1 MARKA
6 LFMGPRLKRVRRDLG
21 LTQANLAADLEIS
34 PSYVALME
42 RNQRPVTAELLLKL
56 ATTYRIDLATLAD
69 DDSENLAKRLQ
80 ATLKQPIFSDI
91 DLPALDSADIATSYP
106 GFAEAFL
113 RLHTAFSEEQMA
125 HAQRREM
132 AATGGDAAEGTDPV
146 GEARA
151 FLAARRNC
159 FPALDDHATEV
170 AQELATDRAGDRA
183 REESVWTDA
192 LVGRL
197 VRKHGQKVRFTDP
210 ELILGSLRWHDRHRE
225 QVLISN
231 RLDHPARRFQL
242 AFQIGLLEAREVIAA
257 QLVGGR
263 FAGDNARRL
272 ASRALVGYW
281 AAALLMPY
289 RPFLRAARQTRHDIE
304 TLSRR
309 FAASFEQI
317 THRLT
322 TMGRPGEEGVPFF
335 FLRVDRAGNVSKR
348 LDGAGFPFARTGGS
362 CPLWNVHGAF
372 ETPGRI
378 RPQWLELPEGEKFF
392 SIARTVEQG
401 GGSWDAPRAMRAVAL
416 ACAAEHAGSVVYADD
431 LDEAKPTPIGVA
443 CHLCHRPHCIAR
455 SAPPIGREMRPD
467 DNRDTG
473 VPFAFAGD

>member
-6 LFMGPRLKRVRRDLG
+6 LFIGPRLKRVRRDLG
-21 LTQANLAADLEIS
+21 LTQANMAADLEIS

-42 RNQRPVTAELLLKL
+42 RNQRPITADLLLRL
-56 ATTYRIDLATLAD
+56 ASTYKIDIASLAD
-69 DDSENLAKRLQ
+69 DDSEDLAKRLQ
-80 ATLKQPIFSDI
+80 ATLKQPIFADI

-106 GFAEAFL
+106 GFAEALL
-113 RLHTAFSEEQMA
+113 RLHTAFTEEQMA

-132 AATGGDAAEGTDPV
+132 ASTGDPSVTHDPV

-159 FPALDDHATEV
+159 FPALDDHANEV
-170 AQELATDRAGDRA
+170 AQELAADRP

-192 LVGRL
+192 LVNRL

-231 RLDHPARRFQL
+231 RLDHPGRRFQL
-242 AFQIGLLEAREVIAA
+242 AFQIGLLESREVITS
-257 QLVGGR
+257 QLVDGR
-263 FAGDNARRL
+263 FSGENARRL
-272 ASRALVGYW
+272 ASRALTGYW

-289 RPFLRAARQTRHDIE
+289 RPFLRAARHARHDLE

-309 FAASFEQI
+309 FAASFEQVA
-317 THRLT
+317 HRLT
-322 TMGRPGEEGVPFF
+322 TLGRPGEEGVPFF
-335 FLRVDRAGNVSKR
+335 FLRIDRAGNVSKR

-362 CPLWNVHGAF
+362 CPLWHVHSAF
-372 ETPGRI
+372 EAPGHI
-378 RPQWLELPEGEKFF
+378 LPQWLELPEGERFL
-392 SIARTVEQG
+392 SIARTVEAG
-401 GGSWDAPRAMRAVAL
+401 GGSWDSPRATRSVAL
-416 ACAAEHAGSVVYADD
+416 ACAAEHAGHVIYGDD
-431 LDEAKPTPIGVA
+431 LAQEKATPIGVA
-443 CHLCHRPHCIAR
+443 CRLCHRPHCIAR

-473 VPFAFAGD
+473 VPFAFASD

>member
-1 MARKA
+1 
-6 LFMGPRLKRVRRDLG
+6 MGPRLKRVRRDLG
-21 LTQANLAADLEIS
+21 LTQANMAADLDIS

-42 RNQRPVTAELLLKL
+42 RNQRPVTADLLLKL
-56 ATTYRIDLATLAD
+56 ASTYRIDIASLAD
-69 DDSENLAKRLQ
+69 DDSEDLAKRLQ

-106 GFAEAFL
+106 GFAEALL
-113 RLHTAFSEEQMA
+113 RLHTAFTEEQMA

-132 AATGGDAAEGTDPV
+132 AEGAGPAATSTTDPV

-159 FPALDDHATEV
+159 FPALDDHAAEV
-170 AQELATDRAGDRA
+170 AQELAEDRP
-183 REESVWTDA
+183 REESIWTDA
-192 LVGRL
+192 LVARL
-197 VRKHGQKVRFTDP
+197 SRRHGQKVRFGDP

-231 RLDHPARRFQL
+231 RLDHPGRRFQL
-242 AFQIGLLEAREVIAA
+242 ALQIGLLEARDVIAG
-257 QLVGGR
+257 QLSGGR
-263 FAGDNARRL
+263 FSGENARRL
-272 ASRALVGYW
+272 AGRALTGYW

-289 RPFLRAARQTRHDIE
+289 RPFLRAARDVRHDLE

-309 FAASFEQI
+309 FAASFEQVA
-317 THRLT
+317 HRLT

-362 CPLWNVHGAF
+362 CPLWNVHGVF

-378 RPQWLELPEGEKFF
+378 RPQWLELPEGEKFL
-392 SIARTVEQG
+392 SIARTVEAG
-401 GGSWDAPRAMRAVAL
+401 GGSWDAPRAQRAVAL
-416 ACAAEHAGSVVYADD
+416 ACSAEHADRIVYAQA
-431 LDEAKPTPIGVA
+431 LDSGDATPIGVA
-443 CHLCHRPHCIAR
+443 CRLCHRPHCIAR

-473 VPFAFAGD
+473 VPFAFASD

>member
-1 MARKA
+1 
-6 LFMGPRLKRVRRDLG
+6 MGPRLKRVRRDLG
-21 LTQANLAADLEIS
+21 LTQANMAADLEIS

-42 RNQRPVTAELLLKL
+42 RNQRPVTADLLLKL
-56 ATTYRIDLATLAD
+56 ASTYKIDIASLAD
-69 DDSENLAKRLQ
+69 DDSEGLTKRLQ
-80 ATLKQPIFSDI
+80 ATLKQPIFADI

-106 GFAEAFL
+106 GFAEALL
-113 RLHTAFSEEQMA
+113 RLHTAFTEEQMA

-132 AATGGDAAEGTDPV
+132 ASSGLGSVDMAATDPV

-159 FPALDDHATEV
+159 FPALDDHAADV
-170 AQELATDRAGDRA
+170 AQELAGDRP

-192 LVGRL
+192 LVERL
-197 VRKHGQKVRFTDP
+197 TRRHGQKVRFTDP
-210 ELILGSLRWHDRHRE
+210 DLILGSLRWHDRHRE

-231 RLDHPARRFQL
+231 RLDHPGRRFQL
-242 AFQIGLLEAREVIAA
+242 ALQIGLLEARDIIAT
-257 QLVGGR
+257 QLADGR
-263 FAGDNARRL
+263 FSGENARRL
-272 ASRALVGYW
+272 ASRALTGYW

-289 RPFLRAARQTRHDIE
+289 RPFLRAARQTRHDVE

-309 FAASFEQI
+309 FAASFEQVA
-317 THRLT
+317 HRLT

-335 FLRVDRAGNVSKR
+335 FLRLDRAGNVSKR

-362 CPLWNVHGAF
+362 CPLWNVHGVF

-378 RPQWLELPEGEKFF
+378 RPQWLELPEGEKFL
-392 SIARTVEQG
+392 SIARTVEAG
-401 GGSWDAPRAMRAVAL
+401 GGAWDSPRAVRSVAL
-416 ACAAEHAGSVVYADD
+416 ACSAEHAGHVIYSDGM
-431 LDEAKPTPIGVA
+431 DEGAATPIGVA
-443 CHLCHRPHCIAR
+443 CRLCHRPHCIAR

>member
-21 LTQANLAADLEIS
+21 LTQANMAADLDIS

-42 RNQRPVTAELLLKL
+42 RNQRPVTADLLLKL
-56 ATTYRIDLATLAD
+56 AGTYKIDIASLAD
-69 DDSENLAKRLQ
+69 DDSEELGKRLQ
-80 ATLKQPIFSDI
+80 ATIKQPIFADI
-91 DLPALDSADIATSYP
+91 DLPGLDCADIATSYP
-106 GFAEAFL
+106 GFSEAFL
-113 RLHTAFSEEQMA
+113 RLHTAFTEEQMA

-132 AATGGDAAEGTDPV
+132 AAGSGSTDAQAADPV

-159 FPALDDHATEV
+159 FPALDDQAAEV
-170 AQELATDRAGDRA
+170 AEELRGENG

-192 LVGRL
+192 LIGRI

-210 ELILGSLRWHDRHRE
+210 EIMLGSLRWHDRHRE
-225 QVLISN
+225 QVIVSN
-231 RLDHPARRFQL
+231 LLDHPGRRFQL
-242 AFQIGLLEAREVIAA
+242 ALQIALLEGRKVISE
-257 QLVGGR
+257 QLLEGR
-263 FAGDNARRL
+263 FSGENARRL
-272 ASRALVGYW
+272 AQKALTGYW

-304 TLSRR
+304 ALSRR
-309 FAASFEQI
+309 FAASFEQVA
-317 THRLT
+317 HRLT
-322 TMGRPGEEGVPFF
+322 TMGRSGEEGVPFF

-362 CPLWNVHGAF
+362 CPLWNVHGTF

-378 RPQWLELPEGEKFF
+378 RPQWLELPEGERFF
-392 SIARTVEQG
+392 SIARTVEAG
-401 GGSWDAPRAMRAVAL
+401 GGSWTSARVMRSVAL
-416 ACAAEHAGSVVYADD
+416 ACAGEHARQIVYADG
-431 LDEAKPTPIGVA
+431 LDEKKTTPIGVA
-443 CHLCHRPHCIAR
+443 CRLCHRPHCIAR

-473 VPFAFAGD
+473 VPFAFSGD

>member
-21 LTQANLAADLEIS
+21 LTQANMAADLDIS

-42 RNQRPVTAELLLKL
+42 RNQRPVTADLLLKL
-56 ATTYRIDLATLAD
+56 ATTYKIDIASLAD
-69 DDSENLAKRLQ
+69 DGGEELSKRLQ
-80 ATLKQPIFSDI
+80 ATLKQPIFEDI

-106 GFAEAFL
+106 GFAEALL
-113 RLHTAFSEEQMA
+113 RLHTAFTEEQMA

-132 AATGGDAAEGTDPV
+132 ASGESAPAAGNDPV

-159 FPALDDHATEV
+159 FPALDDHAAEV
-170 AQELATDRAGDRA
+170 AQEMAAA
-183 REESVWTDA
+183 QSREESVSTDA
-192 LVGRL
+192 LIARL
-197 VRKHGQKVRFTDP
+197 ARKHGQKVRFSDP

-231 RLDHPARRFQL
+231 LLDNPGRRFQL
-242 AFQIGLLEAREVIAA
+242 ALQIALLESRQVI
-257 QLVGGR
+257 QTQVLEGR
-263 FAGDNARRL
+263 FSGENARRL
-272 ASRALVGYW
+272 AQRALSGYW

-304 TLSRR
+304 ALSRR

-317 THRLT
+317 AHRLT

-362 CPLWNVHGAF
+362 CPLWNVHGVF

-378 RPQWLELPEGEKFF
+378 CPQWLELPEGEKFF
-392 SIARTVEQG
+392 SIARSVEAG
-401 GGSWDAPRAMRAVAL
+401 GGSWDAPRATRAVAL
-416 ACAAEHAGSVVYADD
+416 ACAAEHAGHVIYSEGLNAED
-431 LDEAKPTPIGVA
+431 PTPIGVA
-443 CHLCHRPHCIAR
+443 CRLCHRPHCIAR
-455 SAPPIGREMRPD
+455 SAPPIGRELRPD